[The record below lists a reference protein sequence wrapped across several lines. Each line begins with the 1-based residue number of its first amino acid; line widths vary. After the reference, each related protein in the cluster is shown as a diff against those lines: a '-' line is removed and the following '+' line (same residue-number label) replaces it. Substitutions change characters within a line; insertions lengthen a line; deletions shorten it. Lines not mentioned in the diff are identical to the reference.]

1 MLSILLAAAATVA
14 SNAPTALPDRG
25 VDAPRPNASDGI
37 IYMPTPLTVSADT
50 THRTRLAA
58 LRTEALKLQAI
69 DGGTLTPEH
78 HAQLQTKLDRIQ
90 LRYAEM
96 RRRADLF
103 SVDSNG
109 RAQYTA
115 HTRPSVVFAPNLRR
129 TTSVGN

>member
-1 MLSILLAAAATVA
+1 MLSILVAAAAA
-14 SNAPTALPDRG
+14 LSAPTALPNRG
-25 VDAPRPNASDGI
+25 VDAPRPNVWDGI
-37 IYMPTPLTVSADT
+37 IYMPTPITVSADT

-103 SVDSNG
+103 SVDANG
-109 RAQYTA
+109 HSQYTA